1 MLQKNLGKKLVFF
14 NQLTVRTRLTK
25 NFSFNLSSLIKS
37 SQIVIKT
44 FYFETIAPK
53 GVAISYSFIFYYFKL
68 FSIDLSHRD

>member
-44 FYFETIAPK
+44 HHFMAIGTIFT
-53 GVAISYSFIFYYFKL
+53 ISLLKL
-68 FSIDLSHRD
+68 FLFISSDS